1 MATHKLLLD
10 DDFEYDFLLLAI
22 HTSLEAYQI
31 AFALNKSLGLQLARR
46 SEDLNLIKEKH
57 QANFSLF
64 EYENKRDYV
73 TYHLFSNKTKTL
85 LENVAQG
92 LFSDEREILVRD
104 LFINDLPKVDFF
116 LKVYDEANAFAKAKI
131 LKQINEIPQIVT
143 AYSVDTDELK
153 TKQNLIFE

>member
-104 LFINDLPKVDFF
+104 LFINDLPKAKT
-116 LKVYDEANAFAKAKI
+116 KVF
-131 LKQINEIPQIVT
+131 KQINDIPQIVT
-143 AYSVDTDELK
+143 AYTVDIDKLK
-153 TKQNLIFE
+153 TRQNLIFE